1 MATRR
6 NKRAAGVVALVVAIA
21 TAASL
26 LGAGGAGAGSQS
38 PFALPRGDT
47 LYTSGKQWG
56 PYTGFNP
63 LRTGDYSTGTLGLL
77 YETLFRYDPLKDQ
90 FVPWL
95 ATNGKWVGRNYVLTV
110 RPGVKWNDGKPLTA
124 ADVKFTFNTGKLTG
138 SEYSTMWKTGLA
150 SITSKGNVVT
160 FHFNT
165 KPNFQ
170 DWDTTLYNLA
180 IVPQHI
186 WKQYSATDITTG
198 NADNAFVGTGPF
210 TYAAG
215 KGGSQTLQWNRRSGW
230 WAEKLGYHMPMK
242 YVVDIHN
249 TSNTASLQ
257 NFLQS
262 KIDLSNNF
270 FPGIDKQIG
279 GKVQTYY
286 TKAPYMLSANTAWL
300 IPNTTKA
307 PMSDRAFRRALA
319 MSINVNRIVTADY
332 GNIVSKA
339 SPTGLLPNWSKWID
353 QAQAK
358 KLGFK
363 YNVAGA
369 KALLAANGYKDTDG
383 DGYVEN
389 KSGGDINLR
398 LIVPNGWSDW
408 QTAIQIIAD
417 SAKDAGIKI
426 TPAYPDYNSLVDE
439 RNSGKFELVI
449 ANDKQIGNTPY
460 SYYDYLFHLPIADNQ
475 TFANYA
481 RFTQAGAA
489 PWALTLKLNKVK
501 SSNVKEMKKLN
512 SQIQKYIL
520 DYLPAIPLWYNGMW
534 AQYNTEVWT
543 NFPRATGSGL
553 QTTPSTWNGYLNMTG
568 INTLA
573 NLKQAK

>member
-6 NKRAAGVVALVVAIA
+6 NKRAAGAVALVVALA